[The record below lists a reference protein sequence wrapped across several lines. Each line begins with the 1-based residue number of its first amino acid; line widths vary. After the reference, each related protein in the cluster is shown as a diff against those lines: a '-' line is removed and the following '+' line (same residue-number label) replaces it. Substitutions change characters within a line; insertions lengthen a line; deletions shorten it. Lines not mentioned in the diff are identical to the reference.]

1 MPIFPF
7 IIHIVSE
14 LLVKNRQ
21 IFLHLYKIILG
32 SWTNKHK
39 SESTGFMAGGI
50 ASVWTENPFR
60 HNFEF

>member
-32 SWTNKHK
+32 S
-39 SESTGFMAGGI
+39 
-50 ASVWTENPFR
+50 
-60 HNFEF
+60 